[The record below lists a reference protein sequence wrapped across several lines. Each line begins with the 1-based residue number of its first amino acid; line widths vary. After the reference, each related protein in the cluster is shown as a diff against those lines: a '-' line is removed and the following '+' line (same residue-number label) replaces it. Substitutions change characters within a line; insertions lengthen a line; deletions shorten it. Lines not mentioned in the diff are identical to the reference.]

1 MKIAH
6 TYSHLNGEE
15 FLIVHFPKLYEEIRE
30 VITSIDADNYRIKIS
45 KEKKTKGVL
54 LLSPKELNK
63 AFEKEFQERKW
74 AESRYNYYITLN
86 RELMEQ
92 SLSLPAKQQR
102 QFLADHGEQP
112 IYSYNQTDF
121 VKDKIAVEV

>member
-45 KEKKTKGVL
+45 KEKKTKGVPPFK
-54 LLSPKELNK
+54 S
-63 AFEKEFQERKW
+63 ERIKQSFRKGI
-74 AESRYNYYITLN
+74 SR
-86 RELMEQ
+86 
-92 SLSLPAKQQR
+92 
-102 QFLADHGEQP
+102 
-112 IYSYNQTDF
+112 
-121 VKDKIAVEV
+121 